1 MLKNYFIVALRNF
14 WRNKTFSLI
23 NILGL
28 AIGISASLVIFLLI
42 HHDLTYDKF
51 EPDSN
56 RIFRVVAE
64 NYRPGNDEPG
74 YQQSLPVPMAS
85 AVLKET
91 TGADLVVPF
100 HTWDEVKVTIPYPN
114 AGQPKILRDQKDFA
128 VTNASLLQLLGY
140 TWLIGSPATA
150 LSQPYQVVL
159 TEKNAHLYYPG
170 MAYTDIVGK
179 TLTFDDTVQATV
191 SGIVKDIK
199 DNTDFYFGSFV
210 SRSTMETGRLKQ
222 DYWDRWN
229 SVNSADQLF
238 VRLSPGATAAS
249 LKPQLTRIYKKYENR
264 KADDK
269 SNSQLQPLDDLH
281 FDSRYFGFDEGR
293 TAHKPT
299 LYGLMAV
306 AAFLLLL
313 ACINFINLTTAQA
326 TQRAKEIGIRK
337 TMGSR
342 RGQLAFQFLN
352 ETFLL
357 TVMATLLSIALTPLL
372 LKVFSDFIP
381 ADFHI
386 NLTHQPGII
395 VFLLGLIVAV
405 SLLSGCYPA
414 LVMSAFNPVS
424 VLKNQAN
431 SRTSGTRTAWF
442 RKSLTVSQFIIA
454 QVFIVATLLVGKQIS
469 YALNMDMGFRKD
481 GVIFFNTNRSDPASK
496 KNALVTKLKT
506 IPGIQL
512 ISVCSDPPT
521 ARGSWINSFIYNDGK
536 KDIEAQAQVKLGDS
550 NYFRLFDLR
559 LLAGTPPPQSD
570 TISAVVIN
578 EELAKTLGFQDPQK
592 AIGKIIPFEDHATIV
607 GVAAD
612 FHQQSLHEAIGP
624 LLISNGTAG
633 ANRISLSLQPSHGDA
648 SAWPATIAQI
658 EKAFKSTYPKDE
670 FTYTFVD
677 ETIAK
682 FYTSEQNTVRLLKW
696 ATGLVIFIS
705 CLGLLGLA
713 IYITNQRT
721 KEIGIR
727 KVIGATVTQIVLLL
741 SRDLIK
747 LVGLA
752 IVIAMPIA
760 WWGSNKWL
768 QNFAYKTTLSWWLFV
783 SGGALLLLVALAVLG
798 LRTARS
804 ARANPVESL
813 RSE

>member
-1 MLKNYFIVALRNF
+1 
-14 WRNKTFSLI
+14 
-23 NILGL
+23 
-28 AIGISASLVIFLLI
+28 
-42 HHDLTYDKF
+42 
-51 EPDSN
+51 
-56 RIFRVVAE
+56 
-64 NYRPGNDEPG
+64 
-74 YQQSLPVPMAS
+74 
-85 AVLKET
+85 
-91 TGADLVVPF
+91 
-100 HTWDEVKVTIPYPN
+100 
-114 AGQPKILRDQKDFA
+114 
-128 VTNASLLQLLGY
+128 
-140 TWLIGSPATA
+140 
-150 LSQPYQVVL
+150 
-159 TEKNAHLYYPG
+159 
-170 MAYTDIVGK
+170 
-179 TLTFDDTVQATV
+179 
-191 SGIVKDIK
+191 
-199 DNTDFYFGSFV
+199 
-210 SRSTMETGRLKQ
+210 
-222 DYWDRWN
+222 
-229 SVNSADQLF
+229 
-238 VRLSPGATAAS
+238 
-249 LKPQLTRIYKKYENR
+249 
-264 KADDK
+264 
-269 SNSQLQPLDDLH
+269 
-281 FDSRYFGFDEGR
+281 
-293 TAHKPT
+293 
-299 LYGLMAV
+299 MAV

-313 ACINFINLTTAQA
+313 ACINFVNLTTAQA

-337 TMGSR
+337 TMGSG

-372 LKVFSDFIP
+372 LKVFRDFIP

-386 NLTHQPGII
+386 SLTHQPGII

-405 SLLSGCYPA
+405 SLLSGFYPA

-454 QVFIVATLLVGKQIS
+454 QVFIVATLLVSKQIS
-469 YALNMDMGFRKD
+469 YVLNMDMGFRKD
-481 GVIFFNTNRSDPASK
+481 GIIYFNTNRGDPATK
-496 KNALVTKLKT
+496 KNALVAQLKT

-512 ISVCSDPPT
+512 VSVCSDPPT
-521 ARGSWINSFIYNDGK
+521 ARGSWTNGFTYNDGK
-536 KDIEAQAQVKLGDS
+536 KDIEVQAQVKLGDS

-578 EELAKTLGFQDPQK
+578 QKLAKTLGFQDPQK
-592 AIGKIIPFEDHATIV
+592 AIGKIIPFENHATIV
-607 GVAAD
+607 GVAAE

-624 LLISNGTAG
+624 LLISNGTAD
-633 ANRISLSLQPSHGDA
+633 ANRICLSLTTFSRRRLRVAGNHRPNRKNL
-648 SAWPATIAQI
+648 QI
-658 EKAFKSTYPKDE
+658 
-670 FTYTFVD
+670 
-677 ETIAK
+677 
-682 FYTSEQNTVRLLKW
+682 RLPQRRVQLYIRRRHHRQILYRGTKY
-696 ATGLVIFIS
+696 GPPPEMGHRPEVIFIS
-705 CLGLLGLA
+705 CLGLLGLV

-804 ARANPVESL
+804 ALANPVDAL